1 LVCGREGSIP
11 FGKGGIGWHGLRF
24 ETGRPKAPKPKDGE
38 RHVAQPGRAI
48 REGCWQTFGGVFFCT
63 FSESTF
69 AFGWTSLANRWS
81 QCLYVITGAQ
91 CFHPD
96 FEKLDIEP
104 EPVILFK
111 LLSAF
116 GPLPDALVKHV
127 NHEEAGALLKGLWQG
142 IAEDE
147 SNERFE
153 QWSEEMFPNLDN
165 EAKRLIL
172 RMTNLDPAKRALM
185 SDIVMDP
192 YWKWAEFPRY

>member
-1 LVCGREGSIP
+1 
-11 FGKGGIGWHGLRF
+11 
-24 ETGRPKAPKPKDGE
+24 
-38 RHVAQPGRAI
+38 VAQPGRAT
-48 REGCWQTFGGVFFCT
+48 RERCWQTFRGVFFCT
-63 FSESTF
+63 FSKSTF
-69 AFGWTSLANRWS
+69 AFSWTSLLIGS

-116 GPLPDALVKHV
+116 GPLPDALIKHV
-127 NHEEAGALLKGLWQG
+127 NDENGGALLKDLWQA
-142 IAEDE
+142 ITEDE
-147 SNERFE
+147 STERFE
-153 QWSEEMFPNLDN
+153 RWSEEMFPNLDD

-172 RMTNLDPAKRALM
+172 RMTNLDPTKRALM

-192 YWKWAEFPRY
+192 YWKMSSVPTLLIGTTNEQVTTQKLVDECIALADNKCMNYPQQLST

>member
-1 LVCGREGSIP
+1 M
-11 FGKGGIGWHGLRF
+11 
-24 ETGRPKAPKPKDGE
+24 
-38 RHVAQPGRAI
+38 
-48 REGCWQTFGGVFFCT
+48 
-63 FSESTF
+63 
-69 AFGWTSLANRWS
+69 
-81 QCLYVITGAQ
+81 
-91 CFHPD
+91 
-96 FEKLDIEP
+96 
-104 EPVILFK
+104 
-111 LLSAF
+111 
-116 GPLPDALVKHV
+116 

-192 YWKWAEFPRY
+192 YWK